1 MILRSNCNSNF
12 VNVSAKVV
20 LFYKICK
27 HISRFLIIIVI
38 ECDIQGRRQLYT
50 IGSGLVISA
59 EQFPLHRHE
68 KWGGVTIVT
77 KDNAFFAH
85 LRGGKIYLLVNYYYE
100 LEIY

>member
-77 KDNAFFAH
+77 NDISQPLRCISLKPAVSNPNVDFA
-85 LRGGKIYLLVNYYYE
+85 R
-100 LEIY
+100 